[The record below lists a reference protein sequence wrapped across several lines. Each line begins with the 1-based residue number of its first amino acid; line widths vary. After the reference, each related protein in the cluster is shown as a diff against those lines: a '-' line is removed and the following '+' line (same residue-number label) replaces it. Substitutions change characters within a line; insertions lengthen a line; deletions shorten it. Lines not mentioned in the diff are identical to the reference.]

1 MELSNNKVHT
11 MLTPISEMTSSFG
24 PIENMIINI
33 ETKKKIIYV
42 KIS

>member
-11 MLTPISEMTSSFG
+11 MPTPVSEMTSLSG
-24 PIENMIINI
+24 PIENMKINI
-33 ETKKKIIYV
+33 ERKKKIIFV